1 MIEYLL
7 ALGVIVLIVGVILTL
22 TRRRGGLMLSIL
34 GGFWIFAVILYYIY
48 RYYGFYGSTGGLN
61 PASYGP
67 AVTTAMGFIL
77 LIVGVVVAIMI
88 ARRAGGR

>member
-7 ALGVIVLIVGVILTL
+7 ALGVIVLIVGVILAL

-34 GGFWIFAVILYYIY
+34 GGFWVFAIVLYYIY
-48 RYYGFYGSTGGLN
+48 NYYGFYGSTGGLN

-67 AVTTAMGFIL
+67 AVTTTLGFIL
-77 LIVGVVVAIMI
+77 LIVGVAMVIMI